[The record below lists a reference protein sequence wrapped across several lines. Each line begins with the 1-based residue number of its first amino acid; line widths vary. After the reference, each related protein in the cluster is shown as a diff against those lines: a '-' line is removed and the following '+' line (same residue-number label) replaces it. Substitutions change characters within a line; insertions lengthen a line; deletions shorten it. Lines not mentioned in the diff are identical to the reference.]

1 MKEKQIK
8 ENGAETAPCQNTKTK
23 LQWHPAFVAGMQIEF
38 GEEARH
44 LTFTPEHLLG
54 TKPMQIDILIKKD
67 SDQALHKN
75 IGRIFRKHNIININL
90 LVTI

>member
-8 ENGAETAPCQNTKTK
+8 ENGTETAPCQNAKNK
-23 LQWHPAFVAGMQIEF
+23 LQWHPAFVAGIQIEF

-54 TKPMQIDILIKKD
+54 TKPMQIDILIKKILIRHYIKILAEY
-67 SDQALHKN
+67 S
-75 IGRIFRKHNIININL
+75 GSIILLNINL